1 MAEHDSETL
10 ALDQLR
16 SLCEAISGGRYE
28 DVDVLLAMTGDG
40 ALPDTVR
47 RLAEAFGM
55 MIVRVEAREL
65 HLEETLAALK
75 QAQAL
80 LEKDN
85 RSLAAS
91 NEALSAEVHRLRIDI
106 SQRDRAVA
114 EIVDTDQF
122 RAVQAMAKRLRD
134 RPL

>member
-1 MAEHDSETL
+1 MTQHISEAE
-10 ALDQLR
+10 ALDQLK
-16 SLCEAISGGRYE
+16 SLCEAIAGGRYE
-28 DVDVLLAMTGDG
+28 EVDGLLAMTGDQ
-40 ALPDTVR
+40 ALPETVR

-65 HLEETLAALK
+65 HLEETLAALT
-75 QAQAL
+75 AAPGL
-80 LEKDN
+80 LEQHN

-106 SQRDRAVA
+106 SSRDRAVA
-114 EIVDTDQF
+114 EIADTDQF

-134 RPL
+134 RSL